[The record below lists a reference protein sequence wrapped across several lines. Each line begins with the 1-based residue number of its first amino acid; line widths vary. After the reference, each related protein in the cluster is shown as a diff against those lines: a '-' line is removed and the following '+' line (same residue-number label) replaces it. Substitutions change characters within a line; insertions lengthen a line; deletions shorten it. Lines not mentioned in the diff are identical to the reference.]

1 MDVRV
6 SEEIVAFAM
15 TRDEAHRLCFAV
27 QEGYMGLSR
36 AEYFIRTGLS
46 KPQVEGLVQ
55 ALSALADR
63 QSGDISIVLEP
74 GIEEIENPRRPRPAR

>member
-6 SEEIVAFAM
+6 QGELVEM
-15 TRDEAHRLCFAV
+15 GLTHDEAQRLCFAV

-46 KPQVEGLVQ
+46 RPAVEALVH
-55 ALSALADR
+55 ALSALVDKR
-63 QSGDISIVLEP
+63 SGAVTLALEP
-74 GIEEIENPRRPRPAR
+74 GMEEAESPRRARPPS